1 MKTQK
6 AEKRIRRHTKI
17 RAKISG
23 TALRPRLAISKSN
36 SNMIAQLIND
46 DKGETLAYVWTREF
60 KGKTL
65 VERAILAGK
74 QIAELAKAKKI
85 DQVVF
90 DRGGFI
96 YTGNLK
102 AFADAAREAG
112 LKF

>member
-1 MKTQK
+1 MNKQK
-6 AEKRIRRHTKI
+6 VEKRIRRHLRI

-23 TALRPRLAISKSN
+23 TAERPRLCVSKSN
-36 SNMIAQLIND
+36 SNMIAQLVND
-46 DKGETLAYVWTREF
+46 EKGETLAYVWTREL

-65 VERAILAGK
+65 HERAILAGK
-74 QIAELAKAKKI
+74 EIAELAKAKKI
-85 DQVVF
+85 EEVVF